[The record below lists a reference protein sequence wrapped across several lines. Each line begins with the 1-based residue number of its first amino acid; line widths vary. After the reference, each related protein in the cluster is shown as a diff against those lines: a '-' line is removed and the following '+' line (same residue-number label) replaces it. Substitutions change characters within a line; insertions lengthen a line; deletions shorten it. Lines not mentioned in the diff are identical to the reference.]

1 MQKFKINY
9 YPFIVNFRWGKKQS
23 QKIDS
28 CWEKQI
34 EFQSTKDPS
43 FHYQKFFLFVAFGT
57 QLRKNIQLWKQ
68 NTYKLYQIELTD
80 RKDFREKST
89 KEFSG
94 AISIPLSITHWNV
107 RTWKLRNPNMSWD
120 KQDDFEILEICAI
133 IDLHMFSS
141 TLKKI
146 VYDRNNKSK
155 YNFNLPF
162 CSKTKRQP
170 SRIAILI
177 PYRQIKVNTFIYVLT
192 ILGKT
197 CQQFPS
203 CAPSRQ
209 PPPPPK
215 KKI

>member
-89 KEFSG
+89 K
-94 AISIPLSITHWNV
+94 AIS
-107 RTWKLRNPNMSWD
+107 RG
-120 KQDDFEILEICAI
+120 
-133 IDLHMFSS
+133 
-141 TLKKI
+141 
-146 VYDRNNKSK
+146 
-155 YNFNLPF
+155 NFNTFVYHPL
-162 CSKTKRQP
+162 KRANMKITKSEHVMR
-170 SRIAILI
+170 
-177 PYRQIKVNTFIYVLT
+177 
-192 ILGKT
+192 
-197 CQQFPS
+197 
-203 CAPSRQ
+203 
-209 PPPPPK
+209 
-215 KKI
+215 